1 MWSALNKVSITA
13 TILHD
18 WHHSGCVMPWVQR
31 KVEDVIIYQGCLGT
45 RKVFPRCGRIFLI
58 KKPPVDSS
66 DLIPHL
72 EWTMFGWLGS
82 ILKEEQYTVEGFPD
96 WTNIQFYIRASQHP
110 ASLFP
115 GVLLKVALRILQVL
129 LPSDWRQDQIA
140 QGFHTCVYF

>member
-1 MWSALNKVSITA
+1 MKCLEQSLHNCNNTPRLTPLRLCYALSTKKGGGYT
-13 TILHD
+13 L
-18 WHHSGCVMPWVQR
+18 
-31 KVEDVIIYQGCLGT
+31 VIIYQGCLGT

-66 DLIPHL
+66 DIIPHL

-96 WTNIQFYIRASQHP
+96 WTNIQFYVRVSQYP

-115 GVLLKVALRILQVL
+115 GVLLKVVLRILQVL
-129 LPSDWRQDQIA
+129 LPSDWTWD
-140 QGFHTCVYF
+140 